1 MYFLLCYDINFYLF
15 EGMSQQL
22 NLNSGYYANNGKG
35 RSHPYHCTPL
45 YRQYSDAMMSTPST
59 GQKTNLFSRAAR
71 HIRHALPGQ
80 ERTDR
85 SSWWPMDGR
94 RTDVFDRAS
103 SDMRHALL
111 PSSETWRMTTS
122 QESETHRVRRGP
134 PKRCK
139 VCSFHQSPP
148 HDSSPVFHH
157 HFSGKT

>member
-1 MYFLLCYDINFYLF
+1 MERFTFITIDIKTAFFSLLVYFLLCYDINFYLF

-85 SSWWPMDGR
+85 SSWWPTDGR
-94 RTDVFDRAS
+94 RTDVFDRELRNAT
-103 SDMRHALL
+103 RT
-111 PSSETWRMTTS
+111 PSIFRDLEDDYSENFA
-122 QESETHRVRRGP
+122 GI
-134 PKRCK
+134 
-139 VCSFHQSPP
+139 
-148 HDSSPVFHH
+148 
-157 HFSGKT
+157 